1 MSTPAQKENKNYNRL
16 FVIAGIVL
24 SLDQLTKF
32 LVQKYIVF
40 GSSYFEPDRVT
51 IFENFLYFVHIGNEG
66 AAWGLFA
73 DYKQLLMILAFIVL
87 AFIYIFRKQ
96 LELEFYNIQIAFGL
110 LIGGIL
116 GNLTD
121 RMRVGHVID
130 FIDIHLP
137 INIPNV
143 IPDGRWPAFNIADS
157 AIVIGI
163 IAYLYIYTF
172 HTNCYKI
179 ASK

>member
-1 MSTPAQKENKNYNRL
+1 MRRL
-16 FVIAGIVL
+16 LHKKRTKTIIDYLSIAGIVL

-40 GSSYFEPDRVT
+40 GSSYFEPHRVT

-130 FIDIHLP
+130 YRYTPSDKHSECNSSMEGGL
-137 INIPNV
+137 
-143 IPDGRWPAFNIADS
+143 AF
-157 AIVIGI
+157 
-163 IAYLYIYTF
+163 
-172 HTNCYKI
+172 
-179 ASK
+179 